1 MFRHPYPIGYK
12 ASKLA
17 FDEVYTMTISK
28 GENGPIFTVI
38 TAERMAKTDSFHFN
52 PVGTQVEGERS
63 GKVFKGATPTAP
75 WTEACK
81 RSKSQGTRVS
91 GPLVMYRIGL
101 RLSLARHHNSS
112 VAHSKY
118 IVLRVFRCNYD
129 EVIRGN
135 GRI

>member
-1 MFRHPYPIGYK
+1 
-12 ASKLA
+12 
-17 FDEVYTMTISK
+17 MTISR

-38 TAERMAKTDSFHFN
+38 AADNMAKTGSIHFN
-52 PVGTQVEGERS
+52 PLGTQVEGERS

-91 GPLVMYRIGL
+91 GPLVMYRTGF
-101 RLSLARHHNSS
+101 RLSVARHHNLSI
-112 VAHSKY
+112 AHSKY
-118 IVLRVFRCNYD
+118 KVLRVFRCNHD

-135 GRI
+135 GRIRRSQSARAGGGGRG